1 MDETQIT
8 KVAAVLAEWN
18 PLGDKAHNI
27 PDLDGY
33 RTEAIDIIA
42 TFHLPFGGATER
54 SRVMSVLNQAFDL
67 SLCEK
72 DCAEPVRKIAL
83 ILKQHT
89 K

>member
-1 MDETQIT
+1 MDETQII

-42 TFHLPFGGATER
+42 TFRLPIGGTTEI

-67 SLCEK
+67 TLSEK
-72 DCAEPVRKIAL
+72 DCAESAMKIAF
-83 ILKQHT
+83 ILKQHR